1 MPPKRRGGNRGRR
14 KGVHLQDNSNSR
26 IDTPIIITPQG
37 PVDEVEQRKKINIQS
52 EFRIAPLIVEVESL
66 TKVKIR
72 QLIKTHLPGV
82 IVLNIQVNRPNT
94 YTLYSND
101 VKSFNRLLNELS
113 SIIQINEKQCSS
125 VYILRSIQ
133 RIMENNK
140 EAFIKRVDLE
150 IVDDDIKRTLDEKG
164 FKYEKIKR
172 LLNKD
177 KIPTKTIKIT
187 FIDSTN
193 RDLFVKLG
201 MQIDSMHFIAEP
213 ANHNNKPS
221 QCYKCFKYDHIAKY
235 CKADSQI
242 LVKNPICCNR
252 KGHHVATSPD
262 CPKYKEHQQKIQKT
276 IEQYSSSTKPTNQI
290 QPGYNWNSNEDFPIL
305 KTTDRIEETRIIEL
319 LTEKIMSI
327 VEQAT
332 QRIFQTLNQR
342 FEILTNRINKKFNME
357 IEEIITEGEY
367 NQQESKINK
376 KKINSQYQELKQIT
390 K

>member
-1 MPPKRRGGNRGRR
+1 MPPKRGGGNRGRR
-14 KGVHLQDNSNSR
+14 KGVHLQDNLNSR
-26 IDTPIIITPQG
+26 IGTPTIITPQG
-37 PVDEVEQRKKINIQS
+37 PVDEVEQRKKTNMQS
-52 EFRIAPLIVEVESL
+52 EFRIAPLIVEVQSL
-66 TKVKIR
+66 TKVKIS
-72 QLIKTHLPGV
+72 QLIKTHLPDV

-125 VYILRSIQ
+125 VFIPRSIQ

-140 EAFIKRVDLE
+140 EAFIKRVDIE
-150 IVDDDIKRTLDEKG
+150 IMDDDIKRTLDEQG
-164 FKYEKIKR
+164 FKYEKITR

-177 KIPTKTIKIT
+177 KLPTKTIKIT

-221 QCYKCFKYDHIAKY
+221 QCYKCFKYGHIAKY

-242 LVKNPICCNR
+242 CSKCGEANHTYDVCHNSSQHPICCNC
-252 KGHHVATSPD
+252 KGQHVATSPD
-262 CPKYKEHQQKIQKT
+262 CPKYKEHQQKLQKT
-276 IEQYSSSTKPTNQI
+276 IEQYSSSTKPTNQT

-305 KTTDRIEETRIIEL
+305 KTTDRIE
-319 LTEKIMSI
+319 
-327 VEQAT
+327 
-332 QRIFQTLNQR
+332 
-342 FEILTNRINKKFNME
+342 
-357 IEEIITEGEY
+357 
-367 NQQESKINK
+367 
-376 KKINSQYQELKQIT
+376 
-390 K
+390 